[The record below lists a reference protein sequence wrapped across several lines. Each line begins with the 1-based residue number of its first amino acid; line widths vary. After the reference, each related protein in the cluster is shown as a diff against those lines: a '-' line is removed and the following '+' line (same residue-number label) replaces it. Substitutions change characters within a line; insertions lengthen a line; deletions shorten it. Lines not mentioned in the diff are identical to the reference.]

1 MAAINRIT
9 RFMEHFWLAVAIG
22 TFVAAVW
29 VMVAEGM
36 DKGRQWL
43 IYPLIALA
51 MFFFRRFTRRRLEA
65 IEQHEA
71 ERRG

>member
-22 TFVAAVW
+22 TFIAAVW
-29 VMVAEGM
+29 VMVAEGVEQ
-36 DKGRQWL
+36 GRQWL
-43 IYPLIALA
+43 IYPVIALA
-51 MFFFRRFTRRRLEA
+51 MFFFRRFTRKRLEA
-65 IEQHEA
+65 IERHEA